1 MLIFVSFPVY
11 PGCVLESSFE
21 KYEIRQFIRVTA
33 VIEMSEVEIKMKS
46 QQRYELLFQSNYT
59 KKCIPDQIHTHTHTH
74 THTHI
79 HTHTHTHVLFSL
91 KEKYQTLSIGF
102 LYFQKERGKVLLK
115 QQDEKRKGPFY
126 ALQMRKING
135 LQVVL
140 TFLSYV
146 LWTLF
151 ICKLWGQQSRKWKS
165 LIRQSR
171 WLKAT
176 R

>member
-11 PGCVLESSFE
+11 PGCVLESSFQ
-21 KYEIRQFIRVTA
+21 KYEIGQLIRGTA
-33 VIEMSEVEIKMKS
+33 VIEMSEGEIKMKS
-46 QQRYELLFQSNYT
+46 QDMNYYFRAIT
-59 KKCIPDQIHTHTHTH
+59 LKNVYLIKYIHTH
-74 THTHI
+74 I
-79 HTHTHTHVLFSL
+79 LVLFSL
-91 KEKYQTLSIGF
+91 KEKYQTISIGF

-115 QQDEKRKGPFY
+115 QRGEKGKGPFY

-171 WLKAT
+171 WLIAT